1 MHGTCGEC
9 AYNFMLTL
17 KAYDENFILPSLY
30 IYVPKY
36 RSKPEKTQNQLISS
50 HITGLNDISE
60 AEISQL

>member
-1 MHGTCGEC
+1 
-9 AYNFMLTL
+9 MLTL

-50 HITGLNDISE
+50 HITGLNDISD